1 MESKIDELL
10 HLSYKNGKY
19 QKLVLFFC
27 FLTWINSNIFNT
39 SIELLGQRARVIDPF
54 NSSITDELNDDLCE
68 KIIKDTNNTYKF
80 TRNINSII
88 SSLNFDCD
96 KFGISLF
103 SISPYIGNIFGGAIY
118 IYISNHRTYKSLIFT
133 ASTCFVIVLTCIS
146 IPTNFIFISGGL
158 MISSIM
164 ANSILC
170 STFMLGIENEIGKRR
185 TRFTMIVYLGYLICK
200 FVYPTLLMR
209 IVELNWRGVFG
220 FCVIITGVI
229 ELFFY
234 FY

>member
-27 FLTWINSNIFNT
+27 FLTWINSNTFNT

-80 TRNINSII
+80 NRNINSII
-88 SSLNFDCD
+88 SSLNYDCD

-146 IPTNFIFISGGL
+146 ILAPVKESVSSCDSDTFIFCDSVSITT
-158 MISSIM
+158 SSIVFV
-164 ANSILC
+164 I
-170 STFMLGIENEIGKRR
+170 TFPPPLSKVTHICFRLSSFISV
-185 TRFTMIVYLGYLICK
+185 FSFIAIV
-200 FVYPTLLMR
+200 
-209 IVELNWRGVFG
+209 
-220 FCVIITGVI
+220 
-229 ELFFY
+229 
-234 FY
+234 